1 MKKKFVKFSIFTLI
15 FLVFIFFL
23 FKVFKKEIANEV
35 KLETTNDLSYNS
47 NIIKDVQYRS
57 KDVKGNEYIIN
68 ASTGEIDLNDS
79 NVIFLFDVTAIIE
92 LANSN
97 NVRITSDY
105 GKYNTYNFDTIF
117 SKNVVVK
124 YLENKI
130 NSDYLDFSLERNSM
144 IITKNVVY
152 TNNENILY
160 SDVLEMDIETK
171 DTKIFMHEEDKKVN
185 IKSKE

>member
-1 MKKKFVKFSIFTLI
+1 MKKKNVKFL
-15 FLVFIFFL
+15 LFIFFFLVLIFSL
-23 FKVFKKEIANEV
+23 FQFLKKEKVNQVNVE
-35 KLETTNDLSYNS
+35 NFDNQSYNT
-47 NIIKDVQYRS
+47 NIIKDVQYKS
-57 KDVKGNEYIIN
+57 KDAKGNEYIIN
-68 ASTGEIDLNDS
+68 ASNGEIDLNDS

-97 NVRITSDY
+97 NVTITADF